1 MSTIL
6 KFKEVRQVFFSRPAL
21 SCKADDKVG
30 DVLRLMNTNGTGS
43 IVILNDNG
51 EAEGIFTERD
61 YMKKSLELTHALEL
75 PISELM
81 TPNPKTVPENFR
93 LDVAVGIMRLGKFRH
108 LVVTEDDCGTENGIL
123 MKPLIEGGDIVEI
136 CQSVMADYP
145 DFKICI
151 SPLITEHPR
160 LT

>member
-108 LVVTEDDCGTENGIL
+108 LVVTEVDSKKVVGVVSMRDLFNYFCDLVTEEL
-123 MKPLIEGGDIVEI
+123 
-136 CQSVMADYP
+136 
-145 DFKICI
+145 
-151 SPLITEHPR
+151 
-160 LT
+160 